1 MAKQILQHFPRLPF
15 QKCTPLTAGSNQC
28 DQMATLFVQHSSI
41 YNNEK
46 KTNFG
51 SKFCLIILKKLS
63 NTKPGQN
70 FTKFAQICRNFA
82 KSGRTA
88 SVRR

>member
-1 MAKQILQHFPRLPF
+1 
-15 QKCTPLTAGSNQC
+15 
-28 DQMATLFVQHSSI
+28 MATLFVQHSSI

-70 FTKFAQICRNFA
+70 FTKFVEISPNLVALRQFDVNTFVPSA
-82 KSGRTA
+82 AATDVGVNDLPFVELFDDDVA
-88 SVRR
+88 S